1 MKIKSVTQLNESSY
15 EDFLTH
21 YNEEI
26 EKSINLLIKLKKY
39 QEDGLGLDYNAVE
52 DKLSVYDENVQNKID
67 EWINNTPSPD
77 EITQFALRNQDR
89 WGTEPQMIL
98 YAIEDFATVYGI
110 YFQDDEDDE
119 DDFYEGSFQFDK
131 GEEDAQNES
140 IETIDNFTAQYYDNY
155 DDEEEETDY
164 EVDFQNN
171 SEENLKKIQMF
182 EDFIDKVT
190 YEMSGHPPK
199 NLWEYKADFEND
211 MQKWGYLHTRLNKK
225 TDMLITESDDL
236 NTLKCQKAKK
246 DGIPIYTYDEAFKK
260 KEKLYT
266 RVIRG
271 KKLANLKPEKD

>member
-98 YAIEDFATVYGI
+98 YAIEDFAAVYGI